1 MNTERLCVPEL
12 RLHKLKFVDLLARG
26 NKMAAIAYARQ
37 NFPRFVGGQEREV
50 QAGRAYNYN
59 MQAMLRILIRYPVTF
74 VGWVENQDPDPGLTS
89 YVIFQRAKKQF

>member
-1 MNTERLCVPEL
+1 VPEL

-50 QAGRAYNYN
+50 QAGRAYN
-59 MQAMLRILIRYPVTF
+59 
-74 VGWVENQDPDPGLTS
+74 
-89 YVIFQRAKKQF
+89 